1 MSWPIAPLR
10 EVAEIRGGAP
20 SKQRPGKHLS
30 RVTDREAASIRGGAT
45 SSAAPPTDRDGVV
58 PGLTPWDLPLP
69 GTGIREVR
77 PTRGHIPHDAM
88 ASGSRDLLPAGAV
101 LFSSR
106 GRIGRVGIAG
116 VPLAVQPGVTGLVPN
131 PNTDPRFLAWCL
143 AHFRQQ
149 IATLAGP
156 GPFGEVAIAALGR
169 FPIPVPPIA
178 EQRRIAKVLD
188 RADQLRQL
196 HAQSAARIDRLLP
209 ALFLDYFGDPAF
221 NRKGWPTARLGDLC
235 EVVGA
240 FSQGDPN
247 TEDLGGAGPREAWV
261 TAGDLSS
268 SGNWVL
274 GDPSGSQG
282 DTCRHYPARTAARIA
297 GSALQIPEGAV
308 LFASRAPLGRAAIT
322 GVPVHLSQEV
332 LALVGGP
339 RLDPWYL
346 FAWCRLRGRL
356 LHSFGNGPGHE
367 RVSPQAVEDLILAVP
382 PLADQRRFRTVLEKL
397 RLLRLRA
404 LAAEQHRRSLAR
416 LLALRA
422 FSRTAREAEAPNRLA
437 PRGASPTGQT
447 GTPAQAIIA
456 ANPRT
461 AT

>member
-20 SKQRPGKHLS
+20 SKRRPGKPLT
-30 RVTDREAASIRGGAT
+30 RVTDREAARIRGGGT
-45 SSAAPPTDRDGVV
+45 SSGAPPTDRDGVV
-58 PGLTPWDLPLP
+58 PGLTPENLPLP

-77 PTRGHIPHDAM
+77 PTRGHITPDAM

-116 VPLAVQPGVTGLVPN
+116 VPLAVQSGVTGLVPK

-143 AHFRQQ
+143 THFRQQ

-156 GPFGEVAIAALGR
+156 GPFGEVTIAALGR

-196 HAQSAARIDRLLP
+196 HAQVAAKIDRLLP

-235 EVVGA
+235 EIVGA
-240 FSQGDPN
+240 FSQGDPS
-247 TEDLGGAGPREAWV
+247 TEGLGGAGPRDAWV
-261 TAGDLSS
+261 TAGDLSP
-268 SGNWVL
+268 SGDWVL
-274 GDPSGSQG
+274 ADPSGTHG
-282 DTCRHYPARTAARIA
+282 DTRQENPVRTAARMT
-297 GSALQIPEGAV
+297 GSALQVPQGAV
-308 LFASRAPLGRAAIT
+308 LLASRAPLGRAAIT
-322 GVPVHLSQEV
+322 GMPVRLSPEV

-356 LHSFGNGPGHE
+356 LRSLGNGPGRE
-367 RVSPQAVEDLILAVP
+367 RVSTQAVEDLLLAVP
-382 PLADQRRFRTVLEKL
+382 PLTDQRRFRTVLEKL
-397 RLLRLRA
+397 RPLRLRA
-404 LAAEQHRRSLAR
+404 FTAETRRRALAR

-422 FSRTAREAEAPNRLA
+422 FSRTAREAETPNRLT
-437 PRGASPTGQT
+437 PGGASPAGQVL
-447 GTPAQAIIA
+447 PLR
-456 ANPRT
+456 P
-461 AT
+461 